1 MRLIAI
7 VLLNAGINLT
17 DPSIT
22 KRMNKVM
29 QPENNNPLVEIID

>member
-22 KRMNKVM
+22 KIMNKVM
-29 QPENNNPLVEIID
+29 QPENNNLLVEIID